1 MSSAK
6 QGFYEGLKVLRPIFQ
21 DRTRVVG
28 KQISAGLHV
37 TTCGARAISGCREN
51 EGPVE
56 AAITLEVPLDS
67 KPMIKVDR
75 HPATPAVQGKAAND
89 VAILRIESHVGVIQ
103 GNFYLGVILSERGR
117 SKQQNNSQN

>member
-1 MSSAK
+1 MSSAE

-21 DRTRVVG
+21 DRTHVVG

-51 EGPVE
+51 EVPVE

-67 KPMIKVDR
+67 RAM
-75 HPATPAVQGKAAND
+75 PASTGPSFSLQPLIARVPQ
-89 VAILRIESHVGVIQ
+89 VVT
-103 GNFYLGVILSERGR
+103 
-117 SKQQNNSQN
+117 